1 MKPLLYLTSVLCV
14 LLGSFSQ
21 AKSQTKDN
29 PVYVRSIGVLAG
41 TQGLGITFSVPFQDH
56 FALRA
61 GTTFLPF
68 DTDVEKTYNNYK
80 TTNDITARL
89 SNVHLL
95 VDWTPFDAN
104 DNFGKHFA
112 VSAGM
117 GYFYKAKGTFI
128 TELTEPYYYG
138 EIEVAPE
145 DIGIITTNISWEHS
159 LAPYLG
165 LGLQN
170 FNFGR
175 KIGFDFNVGAYYL
188 DKPDVSIVGTNL
200 LEGNESNAHIIE
212 ENVKN
217 YRFLPVVQLSLSYK
231 IK

>member
-21 AKSQTKDN
+21 AKSQTVDN
-29 PVYVRSIGVLAG
+29 PVYVRSIGIQAG
-41 TQGLGITFSVPFQDH
+41 TQGVGVTFSVPFQNH
-56 FALRA
+56 LALRA
-61 GTTFLPF
+61 GAAFLPF
-68 DTDVEKTYNNYK
+68 DTDVLKTYNNYK

-95 VDWTPFDAN
+95 VDWTPFDDH

-112 VSAGM
+112 LSTGM
-117 GYFYKAKGTFI
+117 GFFYKARGTFV
-128 TELTEPYYYG
+128 TKLTEPYQYG
-138 EIEVAPE
+138 EIVVAPE
-145 DIGIITTNISWEHS
+145 DIGVLTTSIDWDFS

-170 FNFGR
+170 FNLGP
-175 KIGFDFNVGAYYL
+175 KIGLDFNLGAYYL
-188 DKPDVSIVGTNL
+188 NKPDVRIVGTNL
-200 LEGNESNAHIIE
+200 LDGNEANAHIVQ
-212 ENVKN
+212 ENVKT
-217 YRFLPVVQLSLSYK
+217 YRFLPVAQLSLSYT

>member
-1 MKPLLYLTSVLCV
+1 MKPLLYLTSVMCV

-21 AKSQTKDN
+21 AKSQNPDF
-29 PVYVRSIGVLAG
+29 PVYVRSIGIEAG
-41 TQGLGITFSVPFQDH
+41 TQGVGVTFSVPFQNH
-56 FALRA
+56 LALRA
-61 GTTFLPF
+61 GATFLPY
-68 DTDVEKTYNNYK
+68 DTDVLKTYNNYK
-80 TTNDITARL
+80 TTNDITARM
-89 SNVHLL
+89 SNIHLL

-112 VSAGM
+112 MTTGM
-117 GYFYKAKGTFI
+117 GFFYEARGTFV
-128 TELTEPYYYG
+128 TKLTEPYHYG

-145 DIGIITTNISWEHS
+145 DIGVLTTSIDWDYS

-170 FNFGR
+170 FNFGP

-188 DKPDVSIVGTNL
+188 NKPDVNIVGTNL
-200 LEGNESNAHIIE
+200 LDGNEANAKIVE

>member
-21 AKSQTKDN
+21 AKSQTEDN
-29 PVYVRSIGVLAG
+29 PVYVRSIGILAG
-41 TQGLGITFSVPFQDH
+41 TQGVGVTFSVPFQDH
-56 FALRA
+56 LALRA
-61 GTTFLPF
+61 GAAFLPF
-68 DTDVEKTYNNYK
+68 DTDVLKTYNNYK

-95 VDWTPFDAN
+95 VDWTPFDDH

-112 VSAGM
+112 LSTGM
-117 GYFYKAKGTFI
+117 GLFYKARGTFV
-128 TELTEPYYYG
+128 TKLTEPYQYG
-138 EIEVAPE
+138 EIVVAPE
-145 DIGIITTNISWEHS
+145 DIGVLTTSIDWDFS

-170 FNFGR
+170 FNLGP
-175 KIGFDFNVGAYYL
+175 KIGLDFNLGAYYL
-188 DKPDVSIVGTNL
+188 NKPDVRIVGTNL
-200 LEGNESNAHIIE
+200 LDGNEANAQIVE
-212 ENVKN
+212 ENVKK
-217 YRFLPVVQLSLSYK
+217 YRFLPVAQLSLSYK